1 VKEKRRTGVSWR
13 TAPRAPPELLT
24 SGDAEQAN
32 RVIRAMLAIDKHDI
46 AAVRRAAGP
55 N

>member
-1 VKEKRRTGVSWR
+1 LS
-13 TAPRAPPELLT
+13 A

-32 RVIRAMLAIDKHDI
+32 EVMNAAPAIDKHGI

-55 N
+55 SKETS